1 MRLLVDTHLLLRAVG
16 EPHKLSPAARRL
28 LDDAGN
34 ELWFSVV
41 SLWEVA
47 AKAGLGRADL
57 RVEPRR
63 LRRELLAHGWQEL
76 PISGEHAAATGD
88 LPATLRDPFDR
99 MLLTQATAE
108 GLTLVTMDA
117 AVARHPGGRVRQ
129 V

>member
-28 LDDAGN
+28 LDDGGN

-47 AKAGLGRADL
+47 AKTALGRADL
-57 RVEPRR
+57 RVDARR
-63 LRRELLAHGWQEL
+63 LRRELLANGWQEL
-76 PISGEHAAATGD
+76 PISGEHAVATGD
-88 LPATLRDPFDR
+88 LPPTHREQFDR
-99 MLLTQATAE
+99 MLVAQSAAE
-108 GLTLVTMDA
+108 GLTLVTMDPV
-117 AVARHPGGRVRQ
+117 VARYPGRVRQ

>member
-28 LDDAGN
+28 LDDGGN

-57 RVEPRR
+57 RVDARR
-63 LRRELLAHGWQEL
+63 LRRELLANGWQEL
-76 PISGEHAAATGD
+76 PISGEHAVATGD
-88 LPATLRDPFDR
+88 LPPTHREQFDR
-99 MLLTQATAE
+99 MLVAQSTAE
-108 GLTLVTMDA
+108 GLTLVTMDPV
-117 AVARHPGGRVRQ
+117 VARYPGRVRQ

>member
-28 LDDAGN
+28 LDDGGN

-47 AKAGLGRADL
+47 AKTGLGRADL
-57 RVEPRR
+57 RVDARR
-63 LRRELLAHGWQEL
+63 LRRELLANGWQEL
-76 PISGEHAAATGD
+76 PISGEHAVATGD
-88 LPATLRDPFDR
+88 LPPTHREQFDR
-99 MLLTQATAE
+99 MLVAQSTAE
-108 GLTLVTMDA
+108 GLTLVTMDPV
-117 AVARHPGGRVRQ
+117 VARYPGRVRQ

>member
-28 LDDAGN
+28 LDDGGN

-57 RVEPRR
+57 RVEARR
-63 LRRELLAHGWQEL
+63 LRRELMANGWQEL
-76 PISGEHAAATGD
+76 PISGEHAVTTGD
-88 LPATLRDPFDR
+88 LPPTHREQFDR
-99 MLLTQATAE
+99 MLVAQATAE
-108 GLTLVTMDA
+108 GLTLVTMDPV
-117 AVARHPGGRVRQ
+117 VARYPGRVRQ

>member
-1 MRLLVDTHLLLRAVG
+1 VRLLVDTHLLLRAVG

-28 LDDAGN
+28 LDDVGN
-34 ELWFSVV
+34 ELWFSAV

-63 LRRELLAHGWQEL
+63 LRRELLAHGWEEL
-76 PISGEHAAATGD
+76 PVSGEHAAATGD
-88 LPATLRDPFDR
+88 LASTIRDPFDR
-99 MLLTQATAE
+99 MLVTQAAAE
-108 GLTLVTMDA
+108 GLTLVTMDPV
-117 AVARHPGGRVRQ
+117 VARYPGRVRQ